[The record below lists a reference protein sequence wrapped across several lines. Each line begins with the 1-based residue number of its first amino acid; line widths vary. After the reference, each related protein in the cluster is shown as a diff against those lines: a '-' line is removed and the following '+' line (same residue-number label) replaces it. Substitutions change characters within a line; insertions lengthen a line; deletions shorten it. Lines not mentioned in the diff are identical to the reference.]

1 MNKVQ
6 LIGWIAGQPKM
17 IPADTLGKW
26 KCKAHIVIFRQ
37 NDNPDVIALI
47 AEGNMA
53 SKLSSFNNGD
63 RIGISGNLRTRLT
76 TREPDGYQN
85 AVLEVMVE
93 SIDLHES
100 ERCPLYDE
108 FLPGVISRLYED
120 E

>member
-6 LIGWIAGQPKM
+6 LIGWIAGQPKAKFVYP
-17 IPADTLGKW
+17 IEQTRCYAS
-26 KCKAHIVIFRQ
+26 IVVFRE
-37 NDNPDVIALI
+37 DDIPDVINLVAI
-47 AEGNMA
+47 GEKA
-53 SKLSSFNNGD
+53 SKLLAFNNGD
-63 RIGISGNLRTRLT
+63 RIGISGNLKTRLT

-120 E
+120 K